1 MKKILGINQ
10 LMLIVIVALFCDH
23 ASWRLFG
30 YSTPLA
36 QFFFVMGRMV
46 ILIVCYEA
54 VEEFKITSNYRNY
67 IFFVLGAW
75 LVSIYPYNAY
85 MGPMFQKRQNLMYD
99 VLLMLLALDILKARE
114 EERMTKAI
122 SWILFSA
129 LVLISLVSS
138 SCPILPIVFGI
149 IVYKKDMNV
158 HVAVEVAVIIVLS
171 QGIHLAGVCGLH
183 VLYGITM
190 QKEWYGNLSILGYL
204 LAIPV
209 LLLYNGDGKRKRKMK
224 FSFFLIYPISFI
236 ILSSLLN
243 VWEYQYFDF
252 YLMLHGVT
260 LILMIVFGVIALK
273 TKPSKAQL
281 ANILLIISALF
292 YMAGYYLELTAS
304 SLEVVYV
311 AKKIEYCGLLGIFTE
326 YTRFMDAFFDAKFKK
341 WVYVF
346 ETIISGVIL
355 VFAFTM
361 DRTSLFYRKVV
372 LYKRNSFTSI
382 EYDLGL
388 ISYLFYFYIAIAFI
402 VIVFFCVGRS
412 KKKSKEE
419 KRRYVYIMI
428 GGSLPIISLLLE
440 KTGMRDGRYYMT
452 YGILGFTLF
461 FNLAFIQDD
470 YFSKVQTEAEK
481 DPLTG
486 VGNRRY
492 FTQMMEIG
500 LMNRKRG
507 SLIMLDMDNFK
518 YVNDTFGHGMGD
530 KVLTTLGKSLM
541 QVIPVSHYV
550 ARLGGD
556 EFCIYMVNMT
566 RRKEL
571 EAILNQLNDVFQANM
586 KFLNIDFKASLSIGI
601 AEYSGKRAITF
612 EQLYE
617 NADKA
622 LYLAKNSGK
631 GQYRFF
637 R

>member
-1 MKKILGINQ
+1 
-10 LMLIVIVALFCDH
+10 
-23 ASWRLFG
+23 
-30 YSTPLA
+30 
-36 QFFFVMGRMV
+36 
-46 ILIVCYEA
+46 
-54 VEEFKITSNYRNY
+54 
-67 IFFVLGAW
+67 
-75 LVSIYPYNAY
+75 
-85 MGPMFQKRQNLMYD
+85 
-99 VLLMLLALDILKARE
+99 
-114 EERMTKAI
+114 
-122 SWILFSA
+122 
-129 LVLISLVSS
+129 
-138 SCPILPIVFGI
+138 
-149 IVYKKDMNV
+149 
-158 HVAVEVAVIIVLS
+158 
-171 QGIHLAGVCGLH
+171 
-183 VLYGITM
+183 
-190 QKEWYGNLSILGYL
+190 
-204 LAIPV
+204 
-209 LLLYNGDGKRKRKMK
+209 
-224 FSFFLIYPISFI
+224 
-236 ILSSLLN
+236 
-243 VWEYQYFDF
+243 
-252 YLMLHGVT
+252 
-260 LILMIVFGVIALK
+260 
-273 TKPSKAQL
+273 
-281 ANILLIISALF
+281 
-292 YMAGYYLELTAS
+292 
-304 SLEVVYV
+304 
-311 AKKIEYCGLLGIFTE
+311 
-326 YTRFMDAFFDAKFKK
+326 
-341 WVYVF
+341 
-346 ETIISGVIL
+346 
-355 VFAFTM
+355 
-361 DRTSLFYRKVV
+361 
-372 LYKRNSFTSI
+372 
-382 EYDLGL
+382 
-388 ISYLFYFYIAIAFI
+388 
-402 VIVFFCVGRS
+402 
-412 KKKSKEE
+412 
-419 KRRYVYIMI
+419 
-428 GGSLPIISLLLE
+428 
-440 KTGMRDGRYYMT
+440 MT

-586 KFLNIDFKASLSIGI
+586 KLLNIDFKASLSIGI